1 MTPLQRELCALVLVA
16 IEAFTLLVL
25 VRGWPV

>member
-1 MTPLQRELCALVLVA
+1 MTPLQRELCALVLIA
-16 IEAFTLLVL
+16 LCLFALLVL